1 MPGTVYYTSAQDP
14 NTQLSDD
21 ELRILTVKDS
31 LGILNEPVSEDLVK
45 RLCLEI
51 SHLRD
56 EIETM
61 KTAGGR
67 ILSEDEAEDLD
78 GRLHMNSSNS
88 SIPPRAN
95 GYRRPK
101 KNAAETGSRESDEG
115 SREEDPAEAT
125 EEFLNEDDDEE
136 ENLYTKNRSLR
147 MSSGRKAGKQEG
159 AKGSGLKKPE
169 NAALQETV
177 YHVPEKCMNCSFCSK
192 CMETGKATC
201 THHVYDAKITITDTP
216 HVAMEFSCPETGE
229 KYCGEFPEEAKST
242 QQYGNTVKTMALV
255 LSVFGMVSVNRIHD
269 ILSAFFNLTVSTGT
283 IQSWIEKADE
293 KVKPILARIMEE
305 LLRSVRVHCDETGVH
320 IKGKLK
326 WIHTVCNEKFTYLS
340 VQAGRGYD
348 SICNIG
354 FLTKYRGIVIHDCLA
369 AYWKFKEVIH
379 GLCCAHLQR
388 ELKWVIEFKKKNKV
402 WAQALFD
409 LLVEMNEAVDAA
421 RLNGSDHLEEG
432 VLKGFSERYDKLI
445 EEAVSLNPEPSQK
458 KGKRGRKKKGKVLSL
473 VLRLKEHK
481 DEVFLFATNFDAT
494 YSNNLAESSFRM
506 VSGKRNVVG
515 SFRSE
520 KGAQSFVDLYSYIS
534 TCRKHGIN
542 CYIAMKELLYDNAE
556 KLLFED
562 NSANLQA

>member
-1 MPGTVYYTSAQDP
+1 MPSIVQYTF
-14 NTQLSDD
+14 TQASNIQFSD
-21 ELRILTVKDS
+21 EERRILAVKDS
-31 LGILNEPVSEDLVK
+31 LGILNEPASEDLVNT
-45 RLCLEI
+45 LCLEI
-51 SHLRD
+51 SRLRD
-56 EIETM
+56 EVKDM
-61 KTAGGR
+61 KPAEGI
-67 ILSEDEAEDLD
+67 ILTEDEAEDLE

-101 KNAAETGSRESDEG
+101 KKDTETSDEEKDA
-115 SREEDPAEAT
+115 SSQEEDPASADEPS
-125 EEFLNEDDDEE
+125 DDGDEE
-136 ENLYTKNRSLR
+136 ESLYTKKRSLR
-147 MSSGRKAGKQEG
+147 TSTGRKPGKQEG
-159 AKGSGLKKPE
+159 AEGNGLKKPE
-169 NAALQETV
+169 NTELQETV
-177 YHVPEKCMNCSFCSK
+177 VHVPAKCEGCPHLSK
-192 CMETGKATC
+192 CMENGKVTC

-229 KYCGEFPEEAKST
+229 KCQGEFPEEAKST
-242 QQYGNTVKTMALV
+242 QQYGNTIKTMALV

-269 ILSAFFNLTVSTGT
+269 ILSAFFELTISTGT

-293 KVKPILARIMEE
+293 RVKPVLARIVEE
-305 LLRSVRVHCDETGVH
+305 LFRAIRVHCDETGVH

-340 VQAGRGYD
+340 IQAGRGYD

-354 FLTKYRGIVIHDCLA
+354 FLPKYKGIVIHDCLA
-369 AYWKFKEVIH
+369 AYWKFKDVIH

-409 LLVEMNEAVDAA
+409 LLVEMNKSVDDA
-421 RLNGSDHLEEG
+421 RLNGLDYLEGE
-432 VLKGFSERYDKLI
+432 VLKDFSDRYDRLI
-445 EEAVSLNPEPSQK
+445 EEAIRLNPEPPQK
-458 KGKRGRKKKGKVLSL
+458 QGKRGRKKKGKVLSL

-494 YSNNLAESSFRM
+494 YSNNLAEASFRM

-534 TCRKHGIN
+534 TCRKHDIN
-542 CYIAMKELLYDNAE
+542 CYIATKELLSGNAE
-556 KLLFED
+556 SLLFRE
-562 NSANLQA
+562 NYVKLQA

>member
-1 MPGTVYYTSAQDP
+1 MPNTVHYTSAQAPD
-14 NTQLSDD
+14 TKLSDD
-21 ELRILTVKDS
+21 ELRIYAVKDS
-31 LGILNEPVSEDLVK
+31 LGILSEPASEDLVRK
-45 RLCLEI
+45 LCLEI
-51 SHLRD
+51 SRLR
-56 EIETM
+56 EAVKNTET
-61 KTAGGR
+61 TSAR

-78 GRLHMNSSNS
+78 GRLYMNSSNS

-101 KNAAETGSRESDEG
+101 KTDTETNSTERDDSDQ
-115 SREEDPAEAT
+115 EEDPASAVEPSQD
-125 EEFLNEDDDEE
+125 EYEE

-147 MSSGRKAGKQEG
+147 VSSGRKPGKQEG
-159 AKGSGLKKPE
+159 AKGNGLKKPK
-169 NAALQETV
+169 NAVLQETV
-177 YHVPEKCMNCSFCSK
+177 YHVPEKCENCPLRSK

-216 HVAMEFSCPETGE
+216 HVTMEFSCPKTGE
-229 KYCGEFPEEAKST
+229 KYSGEFSEEASST
-242 QQYGNTVKTMALV
+242 QQYGNNIKTMALV
-255 LSVFGMVSVNRIHD
+255 LSVFGMISVNRIHD
-269 ILSAFFNLTVSTGT
+269 ILSAFFDLPISTGT
-283 IQSWIEKADE
+283 IQNWIEKADE

-305 LLRSVRVHCDETGVH
+305 LFRSIRVHCDETGVH

-340 VQAGRGYD
+340 IQAGRGYD

-354 FLTKYRGIVIHDCLA
+354 FLTKYQGIVIHDCLA
-369 AYWKFKEVIH
+369 AYWKFKNVTH

-409 LLVEMNEAVDAA
+409 LLVEMNNAVDAA
-421 RLNGSDHLEEG
+421 CLNGSDLLEDE
-432 VLKGFSERYDKLI
+432 VLKDFSDRYDRLV
-445 EEAVSLNPEPSQK
+445 EEAINLNPEPQHK
-458 KGKRGRKKKGKVLSL
+458 QGKRGRKKKGKVLSL

-481 DEVFLFATNFDAT
+481 DEVFLFATNFNAT

-520 KGAQSFVDLYSYIS
+520 KGAESFVDLYSYIS

-542 CYIAMKELLYDNAE
+542 CYIAMKELLYSNAE